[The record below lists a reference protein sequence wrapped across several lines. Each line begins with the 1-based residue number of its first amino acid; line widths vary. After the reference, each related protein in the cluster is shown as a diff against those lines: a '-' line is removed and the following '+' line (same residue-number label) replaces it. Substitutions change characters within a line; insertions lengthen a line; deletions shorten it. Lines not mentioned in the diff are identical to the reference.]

1 MSGRTNERARRWLAP
16 MLGAAL
22 MFGLPAPVLAQSEA
36 LPAAAAGE
44 VVVIP
49 FAPPL
54 GTPVTNAMRFERKRP
69 GGDSVIDFE
78 QRLTFERLGGGY
90 LLRLET
96 LSFSSGGRRFDLADK
111 RILEAVPAALRI
123 YLLPMAIELDAAGEM
138 VRMRNWPA
146 MQAALRGM
154 PEAAAKFSDQPM
166 DEAALAAARRFLDP
180 IINASAE
187 DAPGFMIRG
196 WPAVLGYGGAEFDLG
211 EAVAVDT
218 EVTGGLLPVAV
229 PATMKSVLTRTAEG
243 DLRLAQT
250 AHFDPEAMRAALLT
264 VIETMRQA
272 AQLTGKAAQGDDLQ
286 AMEITDEME
295 ITFDPL
301 TGLPVSAITAR
312 LTSVETSAES
322 ASGGDIM
329 TLRRIAP

>member
-1 MSGRTNERARRWLAP
+1 MPGV
-16 MLGAAL
+16 
-22 MFGLPAPVLAQSEA
+22 PAPASAQT
-36 LPAAAAGE
+36 PAATALAAAE
-44 VVVIP
+44 TVIIP

-54 GTPVTNAMRFERKRP
+54 GTPVTYAMRFERKRP
-69 GGDSVIDFE
+69 GGDSAIDFE
-78 QRLTFERLGGGY
+78 QRLTFEQLGSGY

-96 LSFSSGGRRFDLADK
+96 LSFSSGGRRFDLGDK
-111 RILEAVPAALRI
+111 RMLDAVPAALRI
-123 YLLPMAIELDAAGEM
+123 YLMPMTIELDASGEM
-138 VRMRNWPA
+138 VRMRDWPA
-146 MQAALRGM
+146 MQAALRTM
-154 PEAAAKFSDQPM
+154 PEAAAKLSDQPM
-166 DEAALAAARRFLDP
+166 DEAAVAAARRFLDP

-218 EVTGGLLPVAV
+218 EVTGGLLPVPV

-243 DLRLAQT
+243 DLKLAQT

-264 VIETMRQA
+264 VIETMREA
-272 AQLTGKAAQGDDLQ
+272 AQLRGKAAQDDDLQ
-286 AMEITDEME
+286 ALELTDEME

-301 TGLPVSAITAR
+301 TGLPVSARTAR
-312 LTSVETSAES
+312 LTSVETSTES

-329 TLRRIAP
+329 ILRRIAP

>member
-1 MSGRTNERARRWLAP
+1 
-16 MLGAAL
+16 MLGAPL
-22 MFGLPAPVLAQSEA
+22 LGPVPASAQEA
-36 LPAAAAGE
+36 SAAAAAAE
-44 VVVIP
+44 TVTIP

-54 GTPVTNAMRFERKRP
+54 LTPVTYAMRFERKRP
-69 GGDSVIDFE
+69 GGDTAIDFD
-78 QRLTFERLGGGY
+78 QQLTFERLDSGY
-90 LLRLET
+90 LLRIET
-96 LSFSSGGRRFDLADK
+96 LSMTSGGRRFDLAD
-111 RILEAVPAALRI
+111 RRMLDALPPAIRL
-123 YLLPMAIELDAAGEM
+123 YLLPMAIELDASGEM
-138 VRMRNWPA
+138 VRMRDWPA

-154 PEAAAKFSDQPM
+154 PEAAAKMSDQPM
-166 DEAALAAARRFLDP
+166 NEAALAVVRRFLEP

-187 DAPGFMIRG
+187 DAPAFMIRG

-229 PATMKSVLTRTAEG
+229 PATMKIVLTRTTEG

-250 AHFDPEAMRAALLT
+250 AHFDPEAMRAALLM
-264 VIETMRQA
+264 VIETMREA
-272 AQLTGKAAQGDDLQ
+272 AQLRGKAAQDDDLQ

-301 TGLPVSAITAR
+301 TGLPVSARTAR
-312 LTSVETSAES
+312 LTSVETSTES

-329 TLRRIAP
+329 TLRRISP